1 MNIANG
7 LTLATG
13 AVMTGNAMQTPDS
26 VKGVLFDIDGVL
38 YVGREVIPGAIET
51 VALLRQRGLPLRFL
65 TNTTTES
72 HRGLHSRLT
81 SLGFNV
87 SPGEILSAV
96 TAAIV
101 ALRRMKNPRCLFV
114 VDDSV
119 RGDFAEFT
127 ADEKF
132 PDVVV
137 VGDIGNRWSYDL
149 LNQLFGLVR
158 NGAHLI
164 ALHKNRFW
172 QTEKGLQMDIG
183 AFVTGIEYATGKRAT
198 IMGKPSPAFF
208 NIALHELALA
218 PHEVA
223 IVGDDIDSDIG
234 GGQEAG
240 LRGILVQTGKYRE
253 DYTRESSVK
262 PDLLLPSVA
271 DLPRALGL

>member
-1 MNIANG
+1 
-7 LTLATG
+7 
-13 AVMTGNAMQTPDS
+13 MQTLDS
-26 VKGVLFDIDGVL
+26 IKGVLFDIDGVL

-51 VALLRQRGLPLRFL
+51 VALLRQRGLPLRFM

-87 SPGEILSAV
+87 SPGEILSAPQ
-96 TAAIV
+96 AALV
-101 ALRRMKNPRCLFV
+101 ALRRMKKPRCLFV
-114 VDDSV
+114 VDERV

-132 PDVVV
+132 PEVVV
-137 VGDIGNRWSYDL
+137 VGDIGKEWNYDL

-158 NGAHLI
+158 KGAHLI

-172 QTEKGLQMDIG
+172 QTEKGLQMDID

-208 NIALHELALA
+208 NIALHELGLP
-218 PHEVA
+218 PHHVA

-234 GGQEAG
+234 GGQDAG
-240 LRGILVQTGKYRE
+240 MRGILVQTGKYRE
-253 DYTRESSVK
+253 DYARESGLK
-262 PDLLLPSVA
+262 PDLLLPSVTA
-271 DLPRALGL
+271 LPQALGL